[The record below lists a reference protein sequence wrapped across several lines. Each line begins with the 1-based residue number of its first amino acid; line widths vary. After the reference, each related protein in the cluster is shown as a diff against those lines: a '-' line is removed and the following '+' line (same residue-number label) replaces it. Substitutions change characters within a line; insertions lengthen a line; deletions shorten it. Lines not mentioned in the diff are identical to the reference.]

1 MNTLP
6 TISECN
12 LWILDQCQTILCY
25 IEKGNFDIKDIV
37 QTTFES
43 TKLLIHALDISQRDK
58 CKLLNKLEKY
68 AKFKQNQSMIKML
81 VSVIAVASYWHSFV
95 LNTLYSR

>member
-12 LWILDQCQTILCY
+12 LWILDQCQTILGY

-37 QTTFES
+37 QTTLES
-43 TKLLIHALDISQRDK
+43 TTLLIQALDISQRDK
-58 CKLLNKLEKY
+58 RRLLNKLEKY
-68 AKFKQNQSMIKML
+68 SKFKQNQSMIKML
-81 VSVIAVASYWHSFV
+81 VSSGQVKGLLVVVYQWC
-95 LNTLYSR
+95 